1 MAVPTSGSLSM
12 LDMAQ
17 EALYATY
24 GTGSVTGPISMYD
37 MINGGN
43 AGGSGNTY
51 PTLNTSC
58 DPHPGTSLSN
68 TSTIDY
74 FDEQVDTGVG
84 NEGIIYIDR
93 GPVYISG
100 SVTNAGVNT
109 VIYTSPCGTDT
120 AAAGTYI
127 TTPNTFGCPN
137 NGCGAVL
144 TVNSSGVVTA
154 VACDF
159 CP

>member
-37 MINGGN
+37 MMNGGN

-58 DPHPGTSLSN
+58 DPHPGTSLNSPLKRTVAQN
-68 TSTIDY
+68 SCFTGNSSYDGQDVWIDGLASIG
-74 FDEQVDTGVG
+74 DTV
-84 NEGIIYIDR
+84 
-93 GPVYISG
+93 
-100 SVTNAGVNT
+100 
-109 VIYTSPCGTDT
+109 YTSPCGTST
-120 AAAGTYI
+120 LAAGIYI
-127 TTPNTFGCPN
+127 S
-137 NGCGAVL
+137 CGATIMSSCNACEAI
-144 TVNSSGVVTA
+144 TVNSSGVITA
-154 VACDF
+154 YDCDE
-159 CP
+159 C